1 MKSGNLWT
9 PGHQAIYMGS
19 LLFLDSG
26 NMVTG
31 FHFPLKERV
40 QKNISERNH
49 SMHEAETM
57 KASYFQSVILDAF

>member
-1 MKSGNLWT
+1 MDNQQSQKGGYRQRFEMKSGNLWT

-31 FHFPLKERV
+31 FHFPPKERV

-49 SMHEAETM
+49 SMH
-57 KASYFQSVILDAF
+57 K